1 MRFTPMQAVSRPS
14 PRAGSPCHAEQAG
27 SLRYKNRRGF
37 NPPAKTKLNMN
48 DNPYPTDAAS
58 RDSSWR
64 RFVLPVCSM
73 AGVVALSNVLVQF
86 HINDWLT
93 YAAFSYP
100 LTYFVTDVCNR
111 WAGVK
116 LARGVAWAGF
126 VTGVTF
132 SLVFHVPWRIALA
145 SGSAFIVSQLLD
157 IAVFN
162 KLRKKS
168 WWKAPFWGSS
178 AASVIDTL
186 IFFSIAFA
194 GVSDADWLKL
204 ATGDLC
210 VKLTMAVVLLAPF
223 RVFIV
228 WMGLAPAQKRRP

>member
-1 MRFTPMQAVSRPS
+1 
-14 PRAGSPCHAEQAG
+14 
-27 SLRYKNRRGF
+27 
-37 NPPAKTKLNMN
+37 MN
-48 DNPYPTDAAS
+48 DNPHPTDAVL
-58 RDSSWR
+58 RGSSWR
-64 RFVLPVCSM
+64 RLLLPVFCM

-100 LTYFVTDVCNR
+100 LTYFVTDICNR

-126 VTGVTF
+126 VTGVTC
-132 SLVFHVPWRIALA
+132 SLVLHVPWRIAAA
-145 SGSAFIVSQLLD
+145 SGTAFIVSQLLD

-162 KLRKKS
+162 QLRKKS

-194 GVSDADWLKL
+194 GVADTNWLQL
-204 ATGDLC
+204 AAGDLC
-210 VKLTMAVVLLAPF
+210 VKLAMAVVLLAPF
-223 RVFIV
+223 RVFIA
-228 WMGLAPAQKRRP
+228 WMGLMPVKKP

>member
-1 MRFTPMQAVSRPS
+1 MT
-14 PRAGSPCHAEQAG
+14 
-27 SLRYKNRRGF
+27 N
-37 NPPAKTKLNMN
+37 N
-48 DNPYPTDAAS
+48 PTDAGNPTGGF
-58 RDSSWR
+58 SWR
-64 RFVLPVCSM
+64 RFVLPVASM

-111 WAGVK
+111 WAGPA
-116 LARGVAWAGF
+116 LARRVAWAGF
-126 VTGVTF
+126 VTGVALSIAF
-132 SLVFHVPWRIALA
+132 QVIWRVALA
-145 SGSAFIVSQLLD
+145 SGTAFIVSQLLD

-162 KLRKKS
+162 QLRKKS

-178 AASVIDTL
+178 AASAIDTL

-194 GVSDADWLKL
+194 GTEVSWLHL
-204 ATGDLC
+204 ATGDLA
-210 VKLTMAVVLLAPF
+210 VKLVMAVVLLAPF

-228 WMGLAPAQKRRP
+228 WMGLVPHKVTQKTE